1 MFRNLAVLLLV
12 AVALG
17 GCVLES
23 TAPLFAEAQ
32 GMLVVGSSPPAMA
45 AWNLKDGEWVRSGP
59 DDPPLQLV
67 AEGHHYSAVIP
78 DKPGQQMTM
87 LFVPLAGG
95 SYAMQVG
102 ATNETN
108 ITYVI
113 ATIQGG
119 DILVS
124 PLFCTDLKTAKA
136 RPSNIVY
143 DHDSCLV
150 VGVKDATTFMA
161 DLARIAPAPDL
172 KLAPLR

>member
-1 MFRNLAVLLLV
+1 MFRKFAVLLLV

-23 TAPLFAEAQ
+23 KAPLFAEAQ
-32 GMLVVGSSPPAMA
+32 GVLVIGSSPPAMA
-45 AWNLKDGEWVRSGP
+45 AWNLKDGKWVRSGP
-59 DDPPLQLV
+59 DAPPLQLV
-67 AEGHHYSAVIP
+67 AEGQHYSAAIP
-78 DKPGQQMTM
+78 DKPGELMTM

-102 ATNETN
+102 ATNEAN

-136 RPSNIVY
+136 RPTNIVY
-143 DHDSCLV
+143 DRDSCLA
-150 VGVKDATTFMA
+150 VGIKDAAAFMA

-172 KLAPLR
+172 KLAPLH